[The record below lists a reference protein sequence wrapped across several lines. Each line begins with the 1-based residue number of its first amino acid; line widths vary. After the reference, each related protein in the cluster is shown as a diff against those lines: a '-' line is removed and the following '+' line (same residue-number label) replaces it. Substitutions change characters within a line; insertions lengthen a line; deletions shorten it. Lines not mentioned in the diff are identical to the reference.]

1 MDGPGFASDMMSFHT
16 GFFGAGLGAG
26 LGAETGAGAGAGGVK
41 EDGIGAGADDCR
53 GGGPGVVVDLI
64 YGCDGRDS
72 TASLD
77 MELVGRGGRGDERRA
92 IVAAGVDWARV
103 GGTLMV
109 EGLVLGFPINR
120 LNSYFPIPNN
130 EFRVSRT
137 NILKTDTGCTFLA
150 RYLFPILHDWP
161 VEDGEPHQGCTWH

>member
-16 GFFGAGLGAG
+16 GCFGAGLGAG

-41 EDGIGAGADDCR
+41 ADGIGAGGVTEDGIGAGADDCQ

-103 GGTLMV
+103 GGTLV
-109 EGLVLGFPINR
+109 EGLVLGFPMNR

-130 EFRVSRT
+130 ESR
-137 NILKTDTGCTFLA
+137 
-150 RYLFPILHDWP
+150 FP
-161 VEDGEPHQGCTWH
+161 GQRF